1 MGAAEDKPSSCP
13 TCSQIFPNLEAANN
27 GLSPHAATFCNT
39 AYETPYPTRT
49 SKSLMQPTGRSAQ
62 GIILKPGKKWSHVRA
77 GSYDLM
83 HESCPARMCLR
94 PNQMSMRTWLLY
106 LSTRSSQV
114 LPAAIYITMKVTHP
128 NPDCRSLS
136 YVQNRLCRRLDS
148 VPVEMVPAGTFRS
161 GGRSTK
167 LVAESASV
175 DEVLV
180 CSRTCGTEVTM
191 QCCALSVDL
200 PDTFL

>member
-39 AYETPYPTRT
+39 AYETPYLTRT
-49 SKSLMQPTGRSAQ
+49 SKSLTQPTGRSAQ
-62 GIILKPGKKWSHVRA
+62 GIILEPGKKWSHVRA

-106 LSTRSSQV
+106 LSTRSGQV
-114 LPAAIYITMKVTHP
+114 LPAAIHITMKVTHP
-128 NPDCRSLS
+128 NPDCRS
-136 YVQNRLCRRLDS
+136 
-148 VPVEMVPAGTFRS
+148 P
-161 GGRSTK
+161 STCK
-167 LVAESASV
+167 I
-175 DEVLV
+175 D
-180 CSRTCGTEVTM
+180 
-191 QCCALSVDL
+191 CALAWTLSQWSWSQPVRSAAAAAQQTWWRSRPPSMKCSYARERVGPNL
-200 PDTFL
+200 RCSAAY